1 MSRMLTVGLVAMAI
15 AGLAPGAQARMSK
28 REKAQLGA
36 ALIVAGVAT
45 YAYAPNLVDQ
55 DKVTE
60 LENLADYADAAGLPY
75 TAPKYREQ
83 AGDECDQAAQG
94 RLAGEVLVA
103 GGLVLLGSSAERD
116 LAGSP
121 LKGAG
126 SRRGKALPAGEHAA
140 GADRV
145 RV

>member
-1 MSRMLTVGLVAMAI
+1 
-15 AGLAPGAQARMSK
+15 
-28 REKAQLGA
+28 LGA

-75 TAPKYREQ
+75 TARQYREQ
-83 AGDECDQAAQG
+83 AGDERDQAAQG

-121 LKGAG
+121 LKV
-126 SRRGKALPAGEHAA
+126 LVPGEGRPYLRANPRQ
-140 GADRV
+140 GRIECVYNV
-145 RV
+145 RF